1 MENNRSLSVDITK
14 GTAIIAIV
22 LGHIAFSYPSCR
34 LVHCGVKVKEYLQIF
49 YYVI

>member
-1 MENNRSLSVDITK
+1 MENNLSLSVDITK
-14 GTAIIAIV
+14 GTVIIAIV
-22 LGHIAFSYPSCR
+22 HGHIAFSYPSCR